1 MNYDYFPQ
9 SIFSRTLLT
18 SVFAGI
24 IATLACLFFDVI
36 FRETTHFNL
45 NPLINVSTLIF
56 AVNLIFLMIGI
67 LYYGFKKM
75 FKRGDLV
82 FSIVFLILTLFCAWR
97 AEVAQRSAD
106 KVLNAEFHTLL
117 TGVVVIMGICAAFM
131 IPFLFNNRKFKDF
144 VV

>member
-24 IATLACLFFDVI
+24 IATLACLFYDVL
-36 FRETTHFNL
+36 FRESTHFNL

-56 AVNLIFLMIGI
+56 AVNLIFLVIGV
-67 LYYGFKKM
+67 LYYAFKKM
-75 FKRGDLV
+75 FKKGDLV
-82 FSIVFLILTLFCAWR
+82 FMVVFVLLTLFCAWK

-117 TGVVVIMGICAAFM
+117 LGVVLIMGISAAFL
-131 IPFLFNNRKFKDF
+131 IPFLFNNRKFRDF

>member
-24 IATLACLFFDVI
+24 IATLACLFYDVL
-36 FRETTHFNL
+36 FRESTHFNL

-56 AVNLIFLMIGI
+56 AVNLIFLVIGV
-67 LYYGFKKM
+67 LYYAFKKM
-75 FKRGDLV
+75 FAKGDLV
-82 FSIVFLILTLFCAWR
+82 FSVVFALLTLFCAWK
-97 AEVAQRSAD
+97 AGVAQRSSD

-117 TGVVVIMGICAAFM
+117 LGVVFIMGICAAFM
-131 IPFLFNNRKFKDF
+131 IPFLFNNRKFRDF